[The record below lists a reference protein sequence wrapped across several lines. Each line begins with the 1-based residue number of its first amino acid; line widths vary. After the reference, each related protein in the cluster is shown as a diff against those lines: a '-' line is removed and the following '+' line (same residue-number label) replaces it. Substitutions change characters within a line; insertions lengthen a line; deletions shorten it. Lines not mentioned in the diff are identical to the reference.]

1 MHYYVLNIFKYSTI
15 ISYKDKILSLCS
27 NKTKMNY
34 SKNDFPQNIVQQSYN
49 MYYKDDGGMG
59 HSGASSVTFV
69 PCRFHQSQHEVK
81 TTLV

>member
-1 MHYYVLNIFKYSTI
+1 
-15 ISYKDKILSLCS
+15 
-27 NKTKMNY
+27 MNY

-59 HSGASSVTFV
+59 HSGASVTFV

>member
-1 MHYYVLNIFKYSTI
+1 
-15 ISYKDKILSLCS
+15 
-27 NKTKMNY
+27 MNY

-59 HSGASSVTFV
+59 HSGASVTFV

-81 TTLV
+81 TNLV

>member
-1 MHYYVLNIFKYSTI
+1 M
-15 ISYKDKILSLCS
+15 CS

-34 SKNDFPQNIVQQSYN
+34 SKNDFPQNIVQQNYN
-49 MYYKDDGGMG
+49 MYYYKDDGMG
-59 HSGASSVTFV
+59 HSGAGVTFV

>member
-1 MHYYVLNIFKYSTI
+1 M
-15 ISYKDKILSLCS
+15 CS

-49 MYYKDDGGMG
+49 MYYKDDGMG
-59 HSGASSVTFV
+59 HSGASVTFV
-69 PCRFHQSQHEVK
+69 PCRFHRSQHEVK